1 MTQTTDTLLEKLLE
15 ASRCEQAN
23 DIARARALYEEIL
36 SVDSEGFHGTSAR
49 KALEAL
55 GAPASDAVVENGAA
69 NGAANGAVNG
79 AVRNGAA
86 SEAPTIAE
94 LPRLDRADVSPAA
107 SDENGLV
114 SGYVR
119 GLKRWWRNLGFSNKL
134 TLLLVVGSTVPVG
147 ITTVF
152 LVGQTQE
159 RVQQEFVNQ
168 LRSDASAWRD
178 DYVGWTEDD
187 SATEAENLASL
198 VQAVGV
204 NLSRTDRVQRSA
216 SYLNALVTDALSAG
230 DRNRADVTKS
240 FRILTDARGVTVTQG
255 IKIHESATEA
265 TYPPVPDFKRAI
277 EPAEFQLIETS
288 PGIDLSG
295 VEIVR
300 KVLETGEPQR
310 GIEILPGDAMAQLG
324 LADQATIPPRGA
336 LDSSLTIA
344 PDAYNLDNFEAGLST
359 VVVHPIEIGGQL
371 VGTAIVGVLHNR
383 HHALLDEFQQLYDA
397 PSIAVFARN
406 WRVNTNVDAG
416 DGTRAIGTFAPQPA
430 VEAILE
436 RNEDFVTQLENIN
449 GTNYQVLYRPL
460 YDHTKRADPNAKA
473 IGMVSVAKPQT
484 ELERLVREQQ
494 LLGLFVGGG
503 AALAVSALAFF
514 VARAFARS
522 IGQLADFAQQVGA
535 GQRGARLE
543 QTDRQDE
550 IGILSQE
557 LNQMAVSIE
566 ANIDAVRQQE
576 GLRRQ
581 EAEQQRME
589 KERLQKGVVNLLL
602 EIEGAQRGDLTVN
615 APVTEGAVGSIADA
629 FNTTIRRLRELVGQ
643 VQSVARRVDEL
654 ATGSAPSMQRVSK
667 EATVQSSEIALS
679 VETVNQIGDLI
690 RTVARS
696 AQQAALVAQRG
707 ATAARDGE
715 EVMDMTVTSI
725 KNISSAVA
733 ETASKVDRLTE
744 SFKQILQILTIISGI
759 AERTNLLAYNAS
771 IEASR
776 AGENGQGFRVVAEE
790 VRRLAGRATEATRSI
805 EQIVEVIQQDTV
817 EVQQAME
824 LGKSE
829 VAEGTEL
836 VAQTKQTLK
845 GLAEISQSIDDYL
858 QAISRDTNSQ
868 SEASAQVNQLMERV
882 ETIAQSTS
890 ERVRD
895 VANSLEELVQTAST
909 LTESVSQF
917 RLEK

>member
-15 ASRCEQAN
+15 ASRCEQNN
-23 DIARARALYEEIL
+23 DLARARALYEEIL
-36 SVDSEGFHGTSAR
+36 SVDAEGFHGTSAR

-55 GAPASDAVVENGAA
+55 GDKTQSNGSVATALPAMLEAIVDAATPDSDSGKRPF
-69 NGAANGAVNG
+69 GW
-79 AVRNGAA
+79 RYW
-86 SEAPTIAE
+86 
-94 LPRLDRADVSPAA
+94 RAI
-107 SDENGLV
+107 E
-114 SGYVR
+114 
-119 GLKRWWRNLGFSNKL
+119 RWWVDLGFANKL
-134 TLLLVVGSTVPVG
+134 TLLLVIGSTVPVG
-147 ITTVF
+147 IATVF
-152 LVGQTQE
+152 LVGRTQD
-159 RVQQEFVNQ
+159 RVQEEFVSQ
-168 LRSDASAWRD
+168 LTSDASAWRD

-187 SATEAENLASL
+187 SATEAENLSSL
-198 VQAVGV
+198 VEAVGV
-204 NLSRTDRVQRSA
+204 NLSRADRVQRSQA
-216 SYLNALVTDALSAG
+216 YLTALVTEALSAG

-240 FRILTDARGVTVTQG
+240 FRILTDANGRTVAQG
-255 IKIHESATEA
+255 IKIHESAQA
-265 TYPPVPDFKRAI
+265 NTYPPVPDPNRDIA
-277 EPAEFQLIETS
+277 PAEFQPINVA

-310 GIEILPGDAMAQLG
+310 GIEVLPGDTMAQLG
-324 LADQATIPPRGA
+324 LAEQASIPPRGA
-336 LDSSLTIA
+336 LDTSLPID
-344 PDAYNLDNFEAGLST
+344 PQAYDLDGYEAGLST
-359 VVVHPIEIGGQL
+359 VVVHPVEIGGQV

-383 HHALLDEFQQLYDA
+383 HHALLDEFQQLYNA
-397 PSIAVFARN
+397 PYISVFAYN
-406 WRVNTNVDAG
+406 WRVNTNVDMG
-416 DGTRAIGTFAPQPA
+416 DDTRAIGTFAPEPVA
-430 VEAILE
+430 DAILE
-436 RNEDFVTQLENIN
+436 ENGDLVTQLENIN

-460 YDHTKRADPNAKA
+460 YNHTQSTDPDAKP
-473 IGMVSVAKPQT
+473 IGMISVAKPQT
-484 ELERLVREQQ
+484 QLEELVRAQQ
-494 LLGLFVGGG
+494 LLGLAVGGG
-503 AALAVSALAFF
+503 AALAVSALAFL

-522 IGQLADFAQQVGA
+522 IGKLADFAQQVGA
-535 GQRGARLE
+535 GERGARLA
-543 QTDRQDE
+543 QTERQDE

-576 GLRRQ
+576 ELRRQ

-643 VQSVARRVDEL
+643 VQNAARRVDEL

-667 EATVQSSEIALS
+667 ETNVQSSEIALS

-690 RTVARS
+690 RTVDRS

-707 ATAARDGE
+707 AKAARDGE

-725 KNISSAVA
+725 KNISNAVA

-895 VANSLEELVQTAST
+895 VAQSLQELVQTASA